1 MKKRDI
7 FDEERGEP
15 SVFLV
20 DRMREAWQYIFE
32 IGEKSMEYRNH
43 IPMKRFY
50 FGYYYWFFGPVGSRL
65 EGGRVSSS

>member
-1 MKKRDI
+1 MDI
-7 FDEERGEP
+7 FDKARGES

-32 IGEKSMEYRNH
+32 IGEKSMECCNH
-43 IPMKRFY
+43 MPMNMFY